1 MKFNVTLLHN
11 AYSAFHEA
19 IEHRKNTSMEF
30 DLSKPQRLLRET
42 ARATLTQDCPLT
54 RVRERMAS
62 DVRQDKMLWQVI
74 ADQAW
79 IGLHLHE
86 DLGGLGLGLVELAVV
101 SEEMGRACVPC
112 PFLATTWA
120 ATLLA
125 QCDHGQH
132 ASIVSSITSGSLTA
146 TVALMDQDSDWDIEH
161 IQTQL
166 KQSTAGWQ
174 LTGRKTCVL
183 DAEEADILLC
193 AVRQGTELAIVS
205 LSTKASGVHCTET
218 RGLDATRKLYD
229 VSFDA
234 VSVAQKDI
242 IAVGEQAGAWLEYAT
257 RVATV
262 AACAEMLGA
271 MQWIREATLDYAK
284 TRKQFDR
291 TIGSYQAVQHQCADM
306 MLMTESA
313 RAATYYA
320 AWALSVGA
328 NDGNKAIAIA
338 KAYCSDAG
346 REVAH
351 RGVQV
356 HGGIGFTW
364 EHDMHL
370 FVKRIKVCEFLFGDA
385 TWQREQIAKLIL

>member
-1 MKFNVTLLHN
+1 
-11 AYSAFHEA
+11 
-19 IEHRKNTSMEF
+19 MEF
-30 DLSKPQRLLRET
+30 DLSKPQKLLRET
-42 ARATLTQDCPLT
+42 ARATLTQDCSLT
-54 RVRERMAS
+54 QVRERMAS
-62 DVRQDKMLWQVI
+62 EVGHDAALWQVI

-79 IGLHLHE
+79 IGLHLDE
-86 DLGGLGLGLVELAVV
+86 NFGGLGLGLVELAVV

-125 QCDHGQH
+125 QSEKKQH
-132 ASIVSSITSGSLTA
+132 ASIVPSIAAGLHTTIKPEPTASARGSQLASMTSGSVTA
-146 TVALMDQDSDWDIEH
+146 TVALMDHDGDWDVGNVR
-161 IQTQL
+161 TQL
-166 KQSTAGWQ
+166 QQSPSGWR
-174 LTGRKTCVL
+174 LTGRKTLVL
-183 DAEEADILLC
+183 DAANVDILLC
-193 AVRQGTELAIVS
+193 AVRQGSELAIVS
-205 LSTKASGVHCTET
+205 VSTRAAGVQCTET
-218 RGLDATRKLYD
+218 RSMDATRKLFD
-229 VSFDA
+229 VSFD
-234 VSVAQKDI
+234 SVPIAQHDI
-242 IAVGEQAGAWLEYAT
+242 IAVGKQAISCLEYST
-257 RVATV
+257 RVATLV
-262 AACAEMLGA
+262 ACAEMLGA

-320 AWALSVGA
+320 AWALSVGTE
-328 NDGNKAIAIA
+328 DGNKAIAIA

-364 EHDMHL
+364 EHDLHL

>member
-1 MKFNVTLLHN
+1 
-11 AYSAFHEA
+11 
-19 IEHRKNTSMEF
+19 MEF
-30 DLSKPQRLLRET
+30 DLSKPQKLLRET
-42 ARATLTQDCPLT
+42 ARATLTHNCPLT
-54 RVRERMAS
+54 RVRELMAS
-62 DVRQDKMLWQVI
+62 EDHQDTMLWQVI

-79 IGLHLHE
+79 IGLHLRE
-86 DLGGLGLGLVELAVV
+86 NVGGLGLGLVELAVV
-101 SEEMGRACVPC
+101 SEEMGRACVPG

-125 QCDHGQH
+125 QSDHEQH
-132 ASIVSSITSGSLTA
+132 AAIVSSITNGSLTA
-146 TVALMDQDSDWDIEH
+146 TVALMDQDSDWDIEQ
-161 IQTQL
+161 IQTPI
-166 KQSTAGWQ
+166 KKTAVGWQ

-183 DAEEADILLC
+183 DAAVSDILLC
-193 AVRQGTELAIVS
+193 AVRLGTELAIVS
-205 LSTKASGVHCTET
+205 LSMNAAGVQCTET
-218 RGLDATRKLYD
+218 RSLDATRKLYD
-229 VSFDA
+229 VSFDT
-234 VSVAQKDI
+234 VSIVQKDI
-242 IAVGEQAGAWLEYAT
+242 IVVGDQAALWLEYAM

-262 AACAEMLGA
+262 SVCAEMLGA
-271 MQWIREATLDYAK
+271 MQWIRETTLDYAK

-328 NDGNKAIAIA
+328 VDGNKAIAIA

-351 RGVQV
+351 RGIQV

-385 TWQREQIAKLIL
+385 AWQREQIAKLIL

>member
-1 MKFNVTLLHN
+1 
-11 AYSAFHEA
+11 
-19 IEHRKNTSMEF
+19 MEF
-30 DLSKPQRLLRET
+30 DLSKPQKLLRET

-54 RVRERMAS
+54 QVRERMAS
-62 DVRQDKMLWQVI
+62 EVRRDAALWQVI

-79 IGLHLHE
+79 IGLHLDE
-86 DLGGLGLGLVELAVV
+86 DCGGLGLGLVELAVV

-125 QCDHGQH
+125 QSGTHQF
-132 ASIVSSITSGSLTA
+132 ASIVSSITSGAVTA
-146 TVALMDQDSDWDIEH
+146 TVALMDQNGDWDIDH
-161 IQTQL
+161 VQTQL
-166 KQSTAGWQ
+166 KQTPTGLQ
-174 LTGRKTCVL
+174 LTGRKTLVL
-183 DAEEADILLC
+183 DAAEADILLC
-193 AVRQGTELAIVS
+193 AVRQGSELAIVS
-205 LSTKASGVHCTET
+205 VATKAAGVNCTET

-234 VSVAQKDI
+234 VAIAQKDI
-242 IAVGEQAGAWLEYAT
+242 IAVGDQAIAWLEYST
-257 RVATV
+257 RVATL

-328 NDGNKAIAIA
+328 EDSNKAIAIA

-364 EHDMHL
+364 EHDLHL

-385 TWQREQIAKLIL
+385 TWQREQIARMIL